1 MLNTVKRCFVYL
13 IYTNTVGKI
22 RCIVLRLSSR
32 PHFLLLPIFKN
43 HSSVGNRQFLK
54 LGNKKATDVTR
65 LPCCHFYKTIY
76 ERISNSVKVNSISLF
91 PFTAN
96 RLSAFIVNP

>member
-22 RCIVLRLSSR
+22 RCMVLHLSSR

-43 HSSVGNRQFLK
+43 HSSICFPRNAAAVCASLISAFDGIL
-54 LGNKKATDVTR
+54 VCSPR
-65 LPCCHFYKTIY
+65 LP
-76 ERISNSVKVNSISLF
+76 
-91 PFTAN
+91 
-96 RLSAFIVNP
+96 